1 MFLNRFEDKTI
12 IKAAKYLILSLGL
25 FSLVQFLAVLYDL
38 FFSGGGPT
46 VMRVF
51 SLFAVSKKM
60 LAAVGL
66 FHLAAALFLFRG
78 MLKRSFLLFTYI
90 AWAQLILFA
99 VGFMAF
105 GIFCGPA
112 GALPQLV
119 FAAVI
124 TALSGVGKI
133 RSAFDSDTP
142 EYKRQYKVLARLF
155 IFIVIIYGLY
165 MTYFAMNYPYA
176 FSPAGVTEDYRAT
189 ALFAGNTDTAGTTE
203 IYGFKVMIPQGF
215 SLSGVSRGEASDNCG
230 AYDKVLFASG
240 SDQILLTTKNGIL
253 IEQLYLMTATFDV
266 KDSYEYFTN
275 YINDRY
281 GIVWM
286 TVKALGQY
294 EYRGFKADGWRGYI
308 ERGPL
313 LHDGRYFAKNFNIWS
328 DDPEAGARLEISF
341 FFKDGGPAPDLASKI
356 LSSLRIS
363 KAVPSFSDNMKN
375 AVGKIDSGE
384 FDAAM
389 IFLANALSQDFK
401 SADAHYYMARCHIS
415 RGEPG
420 RKNCLM
426 HIDEALKIDPA
437 HKAALELKTKTK
449 N

>member
-1 MFLNRFEDKTI
+1 
-12 IKAAKYLILSLGL
+12 
-25 FSLVQFLAVLYDL
+25 
-38 FFSGGGPT
+38 
-46 VMRVF
+46 
-51 SLFAVSKKM
+51 M

-112 GALPQLV
+112 GALPQLF
-119 FAAVI
+119 FAFVI
-124 TALSGVGKI
+124 TVLSGFGKT
-133 RSAFDSDTP
+133 RAAFDSDTP
-142 EYKRQYKVLARLF
+142 GYKRQYKVLARLF
-155 IFIVIIYGLY
+155 VFIIIVYGLY
-165 MTYFAMNYPYA
+165 MAYFAMNYPYA

-189 ALFAGNTDTAGTTE
+189 ALFAENKSGAGTTE
-203 IYGFKVMIPQGF
+203 IYGFNVMIPQGF
-215 SLSGVSRGEASDNCG
+215 SLSGVSHGDASDNLG
-230 AYDKVLFASG
+230 AYDKALFANG

-253 IEQLYLMTATFDV
+253 IEQLYSMTATFDV
-266 KDSYEYFTN
+266 KNSYEYFTN

-286 TVKALGQY
+286 TAKSFAQF
-294 EYRGFKADGWRGYI
+294 EYCGFTADGWHGYI

-313 LHDGRYFAKNFNIWS
+313 LSAGRYLAKSFNIWS
-328 DDPEAGARLEISF
+328 DEPGAARLELSF

-356 LSSLRIS
+356 LSSLEIS
-363 KAVPSFSDNMKN
+363 KTVPSFPDTMKN
-375 AVGKIDSGE
+375 AVSKVNSGE

-389 IFLANALSQDFK
+389 IFLANALSQNYK

-415 RGEPG
+415 RGAHG

-437 HKAALELKTKTK
+437 HKEALELRAKVKI
-449 N
+449 